1 MMKRYFS
8 QMAEKHSKEIPN
20 KIAYHFMD
28 LSVTWKEYHE
38 DINRMTNSFIQLG
51 LKKGDKVA
59 TLLTQSPAFM
69 NVFMAA
75 ANMGLILVPLDPRF
89 TSSEM
94 ASLCNRTNP
103 KLLVCLANQESI
115 VNTVESLLKLV
126 DIPHVYSYQG
136 SLPNR
141 EVKPYETLF
150 DSSSEEISK
159 ECHPSLDDPLII
171 IFTSGSTGVPKGAL
185 ITHRNTFA
193 MAEKTVQTWKF
204 TDDDKI
210 LINLPT
216 SHVGG
221 THDMLAVQIY
231 IGMTGILTPS
241 FIPSETLRFIGKH
254 QITFMGGVPTMFRL
268 IFQQCN
274 IAEYDVNSL
283 RLVFLGGEPSSPQL
297 IHRIKESFPNAS
309 VVASWGMTETSGYF
323 TFSDIDD
330 EVNIVAQ
337 TEGKPGPENLMKVI
351 RPDGTRANTNE
362 VGELYVKGES
372 VISSYLDQKHNLDAF
387 FDGWL
392 KTGDLGYLDENDYL
406 HFVGRQKEMFISG
419 GYNVYPL
426 EIESYLNTFPGINAS
441 CLIEVPDEIWGEVGV
456 AFIVPEVGAALNV
469 EEILNYCKQ
478 GLANYKI
485 PKKFFIQTN
494 LPKTLVGK
502 IAKQEIRKSLD
513 TFMVL

>member
-1 MMKRYFS
+1 MNQYFS
-8 QMAEKHSKEIPN
+8 QMVKKHAKEIPT
-20 KIAYHFMD
+20 KIAYQFMD
-28 LSVTWKEYHE
+28 SSVTWKEYHD

-51 LKKGDKVA
+51 LKKGDKIA
-59 TLLTQSPAFM
+59 TVLPQSPAFM

-89 TSSEM
+89 TASEM
-94 ASLCNRTNP
+94 ASLCDRTNP

-115 VNTVESLLKLV
+115 VNTVEKLLKLV

-136 SLPNR
+136 HFANR
-141 EVKPYETLF
+141 QVKPYETLF

-159 ECHPSLDDPLII
+159 EWHPLLDDPLII

-204 TDDDKI
+204 TDDDKV
-210 LINLPT
+210 LMNLPT

-221 THDMLAVQIY
+221 THDLIAVQIY
-231 IGMTGILTPS
+231 VGMTGVLTPS
-241 FIPSETLRFIGKH
+241 FNPSETLRFISKY

-274 IAEYDVNSL
+274 IADYDVNSL

-297 IHRIKESFPNAS
+297 IHRIKNSFPNTG
-309 VVASWGMTETSGYF
+309 VVASWGMTETAGYF
-323 TFSDIDD
+323 TFSHLHDD
-330 EVNIVAQ
+330 VNLVAE
-337 TEGKPGPENLMKVI
+337 TEGKPGPDNQMKVM
-351 RPDGTRANTNE
+351 RPNGTMANPNE
-362 VGELYVKGES
+362 VGELYVRGDS
-372 VISSYLDQKHNLDAF
+372 VISSYLDEKHNLDAF
-387 FDGWL
+387 VDGWL

-426 EIESYLNTFPGINAS
+426 EIESYLNSCPGINSS

-456 AFIVPEVGAALNV
+456 AFIVPEDGAALNV
-469 EEILNYCKQ
+469 EEIVNYCRQ

-485 PKKFFIQTN
+485 PKKFFIRTN

-502 IAKQEIRKSLD
+502 IAKQEIRKSLE
-513 TFMVL
+513 TFMVP